1 MTELLFTL
9 SANYRV
15 LDVDNVD
22 PKILFEYSQA
32 LRDRYL
38 EQLTKLPWEEVVK
51 SRGASF
57 DSLRDIL
64 LHTVDAEDRLI
75 NYVLLGRT
83 ENWSSKSPDGF
94 RDMDSI
100 SKRAKEVESKTKA
113 YVAKLNPSELERK
126 VEMPRRGMPSISARV
141 EDVLVHVS
149 LENIHHFGELI
160 ALLWQIDVEP
170 PHMGWI
176 GYIQR

>member
-1 MTELLFTL
+1 M
-9 SANYRV
+9 SANYNV
-15 LDVDNVD
+15 LDVGCVD
-22 PKILFEYSQA
+22 SKILFEYSQA

-38 EQLTKLPWEEVVK
+38 EQLAKLPWEEVVRN
-51 SRGASF
+51 RGASF
-57 DSLRDIL
+57 DSLRDIF

-75 NYVLLGRT
+75 NYVIPGRT
-83 ENWSSKSPDGF
+83 QNWSSRSPNEF
-94 RDMDSI
+94 RDIDSI
-100 SKRAKEVESKTKA
+100 SKRSKEVESKTKA
-113 YVAKLNPSELERK
+113 YVAKLNPSELETK
-126 VEMPRRGMPSISARV
+126 VEMPRRGMPSISVRV
-141 EDVLVHVS
+141 EDVLAHVA